1 MFESSP
7 QSKCAVSY
15 LLQKPLSGETVSVI
29 VLYSVS
35 TNMILRMMR
44 CEAEV
49 TQMCTPG
56 DDGILIVGTILGSI
70 YLYDLNEY
78 ESSSQRIE
86 ELDYEALVKAF
97 YPDVTP
103 ENEDQFNERM

>member
-1 MFESSP
+1 
-7 QSKCAVSY
+7 
-15 LLQKPLSGETVSVI
+15 VI

-49 TQMCTPG
+49 TNMCTPG
-56 DDGILIVGTILGSI
+56 DDGILIVGTVLGSL

-78 ESSSQRIE
+78 ESS
-86 ELDYEALVKAF
+86 
-97 YPDVTP
+97 T
-103 ENEDQFNERM
+103 

>member
-1 MFESSP
+1 M
-7 QSKCAVSY
+7 
-15 LLQKPLSGETVSVI
+15 I
-29 VLYSVS
+29 ILYSVS

-97 YPDVTP
+97 YPEVTP
-103 ENEDQFNERM
+103 ENEDQYNDRM

>member
-1 MFESSP
+1 M
-7 QSKCAVSY
+7 V
-15 LLQKPLSGETVSVI
+15 

-35 TNMILRMMR
+35 TNMVLRMMR

-56 DDGILIVGTILGSI
+56 DDGILIVGTALGSL

-78 ESSSQRIE
+78 ESSS
-86 ELDYEALVKAF
+86 
-97 YPDVTP
+97 
-103 ENEDQFNERM
+103 

>member
-97 YPDVTP
+97 YPDVAP
-103 ENEDQFNERM
+103 ENEDQFNDRM

>member
-1 MFESSP
+1 M
-7 QSKCAVSY
+7 AY
-15 LLQKPLSGETVSVI
+15 LLSKPLSQEQIAVV

-56 DDGILIVGTILGSI
+56 DDGILIVGTCLGSL

-78 ESSSQRIE
+78 ESSSQRID
-86 ELDYEALVKAF
+86 ELDYDALL
-97 YPDVTP
+97 
-103 ENEDQFNERM
+103 

>member
-15 LLQKPLSGETVSVI
+15 LLEKPISKEQINVI

-49 TQMCTPG
+49 TNMCTPG
-56 DDGILIVGTILGSI
+56 DDGILIVGTVLGSL

-78 ESSSQRIE
+78 ESS
-86 ELDYEALVKAF
+86 
-97 YPDVTP
+97 T
-103 ENEDQFNERM
+103 